1 MDIAEDLSQSRD
13 ETILA
18 LRELSRRLV
27 RELGFMRPAL
37 ADSGLAPSAVHAIIE
52 VGMKPGIQGRDL
64 AELLRLDKSNASRQ
78 VAKLEALGLLRR
90 EPTPEDARGFGLFL
104 TRQGAALRAKID
116 RFATGQVSRAL
127 RQIAPPDQQALLR
140 SLALYANALSRDNPN
155 RVDAPAPAG
164 AVTARVHEGYL
175 PGCIGDIAALHGR
188 YYAQAAGFGAYF
200 ERKVATELGA
210 FAESLPASGKSLWL
224 YVDGGRVLGSIAID
238 AHEKRRLG
246 HLRWFIVDESLQG
259 MGVGR
264 ELLARAMAFADTHY
278 EETHLWTFK
287 GLEAA
292 RHLYETAGFVLAQE
306 APGAQWGKAVV
317 EQRFLR
323 RRPQDPAG
331 PQSRSGA
338 PSGKKPR

>member
-90 EPTPEDARGFGLFL
+90 EPTPEDARGLGLFL
-104 TRQGAALRAKID
+104 TRQGAALRTKID

-127 RQIAPPDQQALLR
+127 RQIAPADQQALLR

-155 RVDAPAPAG
+155 RVDATAAALAG
-164 AVTARVHEGYL
+164 HIHEGCI

-188 YYAQAAGFGAYF
+188 YYARAAGFGAYF

-210 FAESLPASGKSLWL
+210 FAESLPASGKSMWL
-224 YVDGGRVLGSIAID
+224 YVEGGRVLGSVAID
-238 AHEKRRLG
+238 GHGKPRLG

-292 RHLYETAGFVLAQE
+292 RHLYEAAGFVLAHE
-306 APGAQWGKAVV
+306 APGTQWGKAVV
-317 EQRFLR
+317 EQRFAR
-323 RRPQDPAG
+323 RRAQDPAG
-331 PQSRSGA
+331 TQSRSGA
-338 PSGKKPR
+338 PSGKNPR

>member
-1 MDIAEDLSQSRD
+1 MDIAEDLSQARD

-155 RVDAPAPAG
+155 RVDAPAG
-164 AVTARVHEGYL
+164 AVTGRVHEGYL

-210 FAESLPASGKSLWL
+210 FAESLPAPGKCLWL

-292 RHLYETAGFVLAQE
+292 RHLYETAGFVLAHE

-317 EQRFLR
+317 EQRFAR